1 MHKEMDALELRSV
14 NCPVNAS
21 TMATL
26 DLPPQSMSPSSA
38 TNSDV
43 AVASR
48 SLQESKAEPSGH
60 HSPDPSSYQDDIV

>member
-1 MHKEMDALELRSV
+1 MHKEMDALELLSV
-14 NCPVNAS
+14 NHLIDAS
-21 TMATL
+21 TMATP
-26 DLPPQSMSPSSA
+26 DLPPQSTSQSSA